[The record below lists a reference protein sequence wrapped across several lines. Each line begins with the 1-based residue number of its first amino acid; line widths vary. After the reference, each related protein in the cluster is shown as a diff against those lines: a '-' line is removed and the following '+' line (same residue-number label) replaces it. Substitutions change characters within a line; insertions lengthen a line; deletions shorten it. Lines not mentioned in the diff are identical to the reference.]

1 MKPCKSIICEA
12 FFSFLPPKK
21 NNIAQDAGICYNEQR
36 MKRFKVGLVGRIVI
50 AMVLGMLLGGVLPL
64 KVTRAFTT
72 FNGLFSQFLGFIIP
86 LLIVG
91 LVAPAIADIGKKA
104 GKMLLGTTILAYV
117 ATLISGFASYFTS
130 VSLFPDM
137 IEAGTLTQSL
147 AQAND
152 AVPYFTI
159 EIPPVMGVMTS
170 LILAFMLGLGMANV
184 HGTALHGMFNDF
196 REIIFRTI
204 ARVIIPLLPLFIF
217 GIALNMAY
225 SGQAAAVLSVF
236 IKIIGVIFVL
246 HIAVLIFQYCVAGL
260 FNKRNPLPL
269 LGRMLPAYFTALGTQ
284 SSAATIPVTLR
295 QTIANG
301 VNPDVAGFVIPLCA
315 TIHLSGSTLK
325 IVACAIAIMIMQ
337 GTPLD
342 FMQLSSFILMLGVV
356 MVAAPGVP
364 GGAIMAALGVLNSML
379 GFGEQEQA
387 LMIALYI
394 TMDNFGTAC
403 NVTGD
408 GALALIINKFYKV

>member
-1 MKPCKSIICEA
+1 MKK
-12 FFSFLPPKK
+12 
-21 NNIAQDAGICYNEQR
+21 
-36 MKRFKVGLVGRIVI
+36 FKVGLVGRIII
-50 AMVLGMLLGGVLPL
+50 AMVLGMFLGDVLPL
-64 KVTRAFTT
+64 KVTRVFIT

-86 LLIVG
+86 LLIIG

-104 GKMLLGTTILAYV
+104 GRMLLGTTLLAYI
-117 ATLISGFASYFTS
+117 ATIISGFASYFTS
-130 VSLFPDM
+130 VGIFPGM
-137 IEAGTLTQSL
+137 IEAGTLSRSL

-152 AVPYFTI
+152 ATPYFTI
-159 EIPPVMGVMTS
+159 EIPPVMGVMS
-170 LILAFMLGLGMANV
+170 ALILAFILGLGMANV
-184 HGTALHGMFNDF
+184 HGISLHSMFNDF
-196 REIIFRTI
+196 REIIYRTI

-217 GIALNMAY
+217 GIALNMSY

-246 HIAVLIFQYCVAGL
+246 HLVVLLFQYCVAGL
-260 FNKRNPLPL
+260 FNKRNPFPL
-269 LGRMLPAYFTALGTQ
+269 LARMLPAYFTALGTQ

-301 VNPDVAGFVIPLCA
+301 VNQDVAGFVIPLCA

-325 IVACAIAIMIMQ
+325 IVACAIAIMLMQ

-342 FMQLSSFILMLGVV
+342 FVQLSGFILMLGVV

-364 GGAIMAALGVLNSML
+364 GGAIMAALGILNSML

-408 GALALIINKFYKV
+408 GALALIINKFYKA